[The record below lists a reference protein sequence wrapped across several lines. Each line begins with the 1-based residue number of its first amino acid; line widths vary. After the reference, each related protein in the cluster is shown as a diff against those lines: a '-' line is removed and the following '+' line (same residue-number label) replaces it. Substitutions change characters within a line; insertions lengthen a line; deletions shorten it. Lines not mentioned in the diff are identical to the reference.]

1 VASVYICPCHPDVV
15 AEAPGLCPK
24 CGMGLQAADGS
35 QGAGADAELLDMQR
49 RLRMALLFSVPLLVL
64 AMGPMLLGR
73 MQFPGIPPRV
83 NAWLQLAL
91 AVPVVFGSGWTF
103 FQRAW
108 ASVVHRSPNMFTLV
122 VMGVA
127 VSFGVS
133 AVGLVAPELFPVT
146 FRSANGEAPLYFESA
161 AVIVALV
168 LMGQVLELRARG
180 QTSAALRQLLELVPE
195 TALKVDGT
203 GQGHVEVPLH
213 MVRVMD
219 RLVIRPGAR
228 VPVDGVVVSGS
239 SNVDESML
247 TGEPMPVG
255 KTKGQPMVG
264 GTVNGTGS
272 LVMQVERIGEK
283 TLLARIVSQVAD
295 AQRSRAPIQR
305 LVDRVAAGFVP
316 AVFLAAFLAAL
327 GWSLFGPDPRHSHAL
342 LAAVA
347 VLVIACPCALGL
359 ATPMSIMVATGQA
372 AKAGVLFREAAALER
387 LDKVDVLV
395 VDKTGTL
402 TEGKPSLSKIES
414 AQGTNFKADE
424 ILLLAAALERDSEHP
439 LGTAVLEAAK
449 AEGPLPARAE
459 EFQSHTGLGV
469 TGAVNGRRL
478 ALGNLALMQREA
490 PGESFPA
497 ASANSPATR
506 IYLAV
511 DGRAAGCLSVEDA
524 LKPSTPA
531 AIAALRAAGL
541 RVVMLTG
548 DAEAPAKAL
557 AARLDLDDVRS
568 GQLPSDKADFV
579 KELMASGHV
588 VAMAGDGINDAP
600 ALAAADVGI
609 AMGTGTDIA
618 KETAPVTLVSGD
630 LLALVRARSIA
641 RATVR
646 NIHQNLVLAFGYNSL
661 GIPIAAGVLYPLTGW
676 LLSPMLAAGAMSLS
690 SVSVIA
696 NALRL
701 KRM

>member
-1 VASVYICPCHPDVV
+1 MASVYICPCHPDVV
-15 AEAPGLCPK
+15 AQAPGLCPK
-24 CGMGLQAADGS
+24 CGMALQAADGS
-35 QGAGADAELLDMQR
+35 LETGEDAELLGMR
-49 RLRMALLFSVPLLVL
+49 KRLRFALLFSVPLLIL
-64 AMGPMLLGR
+64 AMGPMLVGR
-73 MQFPGIPPRV
+73 MEFPGIPPRV
-83 NAWLQLAL
+83 NAWLQLGLAL
-91 AVPVVFGSGWTF
+91 PVVFGSGWTF
-103 FQRAW
+103 FRRAW

-122 VMGVA
+122 AMGVA

-133 AVGLVAPELFPVT
+133 AIGLVAPELFPAT
-146 FRSANGEAPLYFESA
+146 FRSANGEALLYFESA

-213 MVRVMD
+213 LVRVMD

-228 VPVDGVVVSGS
+228 VPVDGVVVSGN

-247 TGEPMPVG
+247 TGEPMPVA
-255 KTKGQPMVG
+255 KDKGQSLVG

-272 LVMQVERIGEK
+272 LVMQVQRIGDK

-316 AVFLAAFLAAL
+316 AVFLSALLAAI
-327 GWSLFGPDPRHSHAL
+327 GWSVWGTEPRHAHAL

-387 LDKVDVLV
+387 LDKVNVLV

-402 TEGKPSLSKIES
+402 TEGKPSLSAIDVALGAPFE
-414 AQGTNFKADE
+414 ADE
-424 ILLLAAALERDSEHP
+424 LLRLAAALERDSEHP
-439 LGTAVLEAAK
+439 LGAAVLKAAK
-449 AEGPLPARAE
+449 VKGPLPARAK

-469 TGAVNGRRL
+469 TGGVDGRRL

-490 PGESFPA
+490 PGQTFPQTP
-497 ASANSPATR
+497 ANSVATR
-506 IYLAV
+506 LYLAV
-511 DGRAAGCLSVEDA
+511 DGHAAGCLSVEDA

-531 AIAALRAAGL
+531 ALASLRAAGL
-541 RVVMLTG
+541 RVIMLTG
-548 DAEAPAKAL
+548 DAEAPAQAL
-557 AARLDLDDVRS
+557 AARLDLDEVRS
-568 GQLPSDKADFV
+568 GQLPGDKADFV
-579 KELMASGHV
+579 KSLMAQGHV

-630 LLALVRARSIA
+630 LLALVRARAIA

-690 SVSVIA
+690 SFSVIA

>member
-1 VASVYICPCHPDVV
+1 MASVYICPCHPDVV
-15 AEAPGLCPK
+15 AQAPGLCPK
-24 CGMGLQAADGS
+24 CGMALQAADGS
-35 QGAGADAELLDMQR
+35 LETGEDAELAGMQR
-49 RLRMALLFSVPLLVL
+49 RLRFALLFSVPLLIL
-64 AMGPMLLGR
+64 AMGPMLFGR
-73 MQFPGIPPRV
+73 MEFPGIPARV

-91 AVPVVFGSGWTF
+91 ALPVVFGSGWTF

-122 VMGVA
+122 AMGVA

-133 AVGLVAPELFPVT
+133 AIGLVAPELFPVT
-146 FRSANGEAPLYFESA
+146 FRSDSGEALLYFESA

-195 TALKVDGT
+195 TALKLDGT

-213 MVRVMD
+213 LVRVMD

-228 VPVDGVVVSGS
+228 IPVDGLVVSGS
-239 SNVDESML
+239 STLDESML
-247 TGEPMPVG
+247 TGEPMPVT
-255 KTKGQPMVG
+255 KVKGQPLVG

-272 LVMQVERIGEK
+272 LVMQVERIGDK

-316 AVFLAAFLAAL
+316 AVFLAALLAAI
-327 GWSLFGPDPRHSHAL
+327 GWSVWGPEPRHAHAL

-387 LDKVDVLV
+387 LDKVNVLV

-402 TEGKPSLSKIES
+402 TEGKPSLSAIEV
-414 AQGTNFKADE
+414 AGGAPFKADE
-424 ILLLAAALERDSEHP
+424 LLGLAAALERDSEHP
-439 LGTAVLEAAK
+439 LGAAVLEAAK
-449 AEGPLPARAE
+449 AKGPLPARAQD
-459 EFQSHTGLGV
+459 FQSHTGLGI
-469 TGAVNGRRL
+469 TGSVDGRRL

-490 PGESFPA
+490 PGQSFPETP
-497 ASANSPATR
+497 ANSAATR
-506 IYLAV
+506 LYLSV

-524 LKPSTPA
+524 LKPSTPDA
-531 AIAALRAAGL
+531 LAALRAAGL
-541 RVVMLTG
+541 RVIMLTG

-557 AARLDLDDVRS
+557 AARLDLDDVHF
-568 GQLPSDKADFV
+568 GQLPADKAEFV
-579 KELMASGHV
+579 KGLMAQGQV

-630 LLALVRARSIA
+630 LMALVRARTLA

-661 GIPIAAGVLYPLTGW
+661 GIPIAAGVLYPFTGW
-676 LLSPMLAAGAMSLS
+676 LLYPMLAAAAMSLS

-701 KRM
+701 KRL

>member
-1 VASVYICPCHPDVV
+1 
-15 AEAPGLCPK
+15 
-24 CGMGLQAADGS
+24 
-35 QGAGADAELLDMQR
+35 MQR

>member
-1 VASVYICPCHPDVV
+1 MASVYICPCHPDVV